1 MHPLD
6 EVVRT
11 IRIIPLRGENMHI
24 YPRTYIRN
32 IRIRREDVTFVDN
45 PFPQPYVQSV
55 GPNSSRNKV
64 NKLSKKAERDLMNRN
79 VRIQKVS
86 NEKKVSVR
94 YSDLCFRPIDDGPQ
108 IIEQVIIS
116 PPNPGSGLDL
126 PVESLVES
134 VNDDIPM
141 VEQSS
146 DSIENVEIIYGNVEV
161 VHPSE
166 SESIVAT
173 QNTDNENLSVIHNY
187 LENSD
192 ELRTTL
198 DSSEVE

>member
-1 MHPLD
+1 
-6 EVVRT
+6 
-11 IRIIPLRGENMHI
+11 
-24 YPRTYIRN
+24 
-32 IRIRREDVTFVDN
+32 
-45 PFPQPYVQSV
+45 
-55 GPNSSRNKV
+55 
-64 NKLSKKAERDLMNRN
+64 
-79 VRIQKVS
+79 
-86 NEKKVSVR
+86 
-94 YSDLCFRPIDDGPQ
+94 
-108 IIEQVIIS
+108 
-116 PPNPGSGLDL
+116 
-126 PVESLVES
+126 
-134 VNDDIPM
+134 M

>member
-116 PPNPGSGLDL
+116 PPNPGFTRGKF
-126 PVESLVES
+126 
-134 VNDDIPM
+134 
-141 VEQSS
+141 
-146 DSIENVEIIYGNVEV
+146 G
-161 VHPSE
+161 
-166 SESIVAT
+166 
-173 QNTDNENLSVIHNY
+173 
-187 LENSD
+187 
-192 ELRTTL
+192 
-198 DSSEVE
+198 